1 MSISSAAVGHFSHTL
16 KYYWPSILFWMD
28 SWPGW
33 LTCWLCS
40 HGRRSFPCLD
50 STRPKLTA
58 FQRHQRITREQ
69 PRSPEKARDNAQRQ
83 HTNRRQPESYN
94 NKKRKEKGERNP
106 DGMFLCPSILDIGLS
121 LRVGRRL
128 TTRSTEIL
136 PPFYSTNQM
145 NRNVMKHAKWWW
157 RQKGCKKNG
166 MRALKPIE
174 NLSVSFPFQT
184 HFRLKKK

>member
-83 HTNRRQPESYN
+83 HTNRRQPESYK
-94 NKKRKEKGERNP
+94 NKKKIKRKGGTKSRRNVP
-106 DGMFLCPSILDIGLS
+106 
-121 LRVGRRL
+121 LRVYTRYRL
-128 TTRSTEIL
+128 
-136 PPFYSTNQM
+136 
-145 NRNVMKHAKWWW
+145 VV
-157 RQKGCKKNG
+157 KGWASADDPLN
-166 MRALKPIE
+166 
-174 NLSVSFPFQT
+174 
-184 HFRLKKK
+184 